1 MHQTF
6 PQAKYFR
13 QSDLIVFI
21 ISVPKDSRELL
32 ADQLEQTFKRLQSQ
46 LSHVSPF
53 TITLGIGQYYEN
65 IREISKSYSE
75 ARLAIN
81 LGYSLQWFDRIL
93 FYNRL
98 GLYRLLAPVMNS
110 PESEEL
116 CLQYIKPLEDYDRKY
131 HGELLSTLQEI
142 LQCGWNLKESAEKLY
157 IHYNSIKYRY
167 SKICKVLNL
176 DLSDHDNRS
185 LVEIAMKLYRLKH
198 YKKENQ

>member
-1 MHQTF
+1 
-6 PQAKYFR
+6 
-13 QSDLIVFI
+13 
-21 ISVPKDSRELL
+21 
-32 ADQLEQTFKRLQSQ
+32 
-46 LSHVSPF
+46 
-53 TITLGIGQYYEN
+53 
-65 IREISKSYSE
+65 
-75 ARLAIN
+75 
-81 LGYSLQWFDRIL
+81 LQWFDRIL

-116 CLQYIKPLEDYDRKY
+116 CLQYIKPLEDYDKKY

>member
-1 MHQTF
+1 MIRNLWSITKICCGCHEE
-6 PQAKYFR
+6 PIAM
-13 QSDLIVFI
+13 
-21 ISVPKDSRELL
+21 
-32 ADQLEQTFKRLQSQ
+32 RLQNG
-46 LSHVSPF
+46 P
-53 TITLGIGQYYEN
+53 
-65 IREISKSYSE
+65 KSV
-75 ARLAIN
+75 
-81 LGYSLQWFDRIL
+81 
-93 FYNRL
+93 FY
-98 GLYRLLAPVMNS
+98 AC
-110 PESEEL
+110 PE
-116 CLQYIKPLEDYDRKY
+116 YDKKY